1 MPNNIPGVLGSRR
14 RGNRARRDPRGGG
27 NRPQPATPILITSA
41 SPVGSVLT
49 LTFDQPVSLNGTPAF
64 TTDVVGATAL
74 SATQQSPTVVAI
86 TYSAAIAA
94 ATEINLG
101 FRDPA
106 IRNSSGG
113 YVTSTT
119 FPV

>member
-1 MPNNIPGVLGSRR
+1 MGIVKARPNRR
-14 RGNRARRDPRGGG
+14 KRNVNPPFNQPRI
-27 NRPQPATPILITSA
+27 ATPIYIVSA
-41 SPVGSVLT
+41 NPTGSTLT

-64 TTDVVGATAL
+64 TTDVVGPTAL
-74 SATQQSPTVVAI
+74 SASQQSPTVVAI
-86 TYSAAIAA
+86 TFSAAIAA
-94 ATEINLG
+94 ATQVNIA

-113 YVTSTT
+113 YVTSSV